1 MRNKYYSLAFLFVVA
16 FLASCQT
23 IQVQTQFPEI
33 KLEGTEQSRNYFSLE
48 RKYQE
53 TFRIFSSSKHYFV
66 QQYQNQETI
75 RLKEDKSGDAYFQK
89 QLLPFD
95 RIDYFGYLVAKMEL
109 YQDSGKI
116 SRIRLMR
123 SSGIQQLDELI
134 LKDILR
140 FQFQFPQKKVLPRIF
155 YIGYAVNLKR

>member
-1 MRNKYYSLAFLFVVA
+1 MKNKYYLFAFLFVV
-16 FLASCQT
+16 FLSSCQT
-23 IQVQTQFPEI
+23 TQVQTELPDV

-53 TFRIFSSSKHYFV
+53 TFRIFSSTQHYFIK
-66 QQYQNQETI
+66 QYQNQETI

-123 SSGIQQLDELI
+123 SSGVQQLDELI
-134 LKDILR
+134 LRDILR